1 MTAEQYCEAMRK
13 TNLEQRDL
21 ILEAI
26 HRMHA
31 DGGAAD
37 STPIQI
43 FFTGPAGC
51 GITFTI
57 KLLMETFNRFGQQH
71 NIFNAYVACAST
83 GMAAEA
89 IEGTTVHSAFRI
101 GTGRDMG
108 LSVEAL
114 NGFRAAFRNV
124 RIVFVD
130 ECSMIGSGMLRLSI
144 RGSRA

>member
-26 HRMHA
+26 NRMHT
-31 DGGAAD
+31 D
-37 STPIQI
+37 STQIQI